1 MRQRGDNEI
10 VPRGDPKQEGDVSQ
24 PKPTH
29 GNPDVHAQSSREAL
43 EQRESGQPG
52 GGAGRR
58 DDVGRSG
65 VYPISGDE
73 RPSGNAELRP
83 LGDWAGGDRG
93 IAGYEDSGGSELVMR
108 DGVVLGGLTSD
119 GAGRPTIDIHGGT
132 ESEASQQSEPNDAP
146 PRAPRGSDA
155 RGGDG
160 RGDRH

>member
-1 MRQRGDNEI
+1 MMSEHERNEI
-10 VPRGDPKQEGDVSQ
+10 IPMTDPNDRTDQPS

-29 GNPDVHAQSSREAL
+29 GNPDVHAQSSPEAL
-43 EQRESGQPG
+43 AQRDSGQPG

-73 RPSGNAELRP
+73 RPQGNAELRP

-119 GAGRPTIDIHGGT
+119 GAGRPTIDTHG
-132 ESEASQQSEPNDAP
+132 ESEEREPREASSESPD
-146 PRAPRGSDA
+146 
-155 RGGDG
+155 
-160 RGDRH
+160 RGDKRG

>member
-1 MRQRGDNEI
+1 MRERQGNEI
-10 VPRGDPKQEGDVSQ
+10 VPSGDPARREDRLQ

-29 GNPDVHAQSSREAL
+29 GNPNVHAQSSREAI

-73 RPSGNAELRP
+73 RPSGDAELRP

-93 IAGYEDSGGSELVMR
+93 IEGYEDSGGSELVMR

-119 GAGRPTIDIHGGT
+119 GAGRPTIDTHGR
-132 ESEASQQSEPNDAP
+132 AAEPGEGAA
-146 PRAPRGSDA
+146 RGRSGSDA
-155 RGGDG
+155 TGSDEAGGG
-160 RGDRH
+160 